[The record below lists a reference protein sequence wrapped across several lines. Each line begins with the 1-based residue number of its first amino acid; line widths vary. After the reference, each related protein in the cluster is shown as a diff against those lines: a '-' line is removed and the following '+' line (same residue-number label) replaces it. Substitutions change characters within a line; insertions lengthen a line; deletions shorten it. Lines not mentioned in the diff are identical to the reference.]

1 MSEWGTRVPRI
12 QPERSETH
20 SLAKLPSVAAA
31 SPSAE
36 PLPGTAVSDSGGLSE
51 AESPEAADMSI
62 KTESIKAR
70 MASLA
75 SSSLPTPQRSLA
87 SSLRLGRSW
96 RRRSGSDNPYLLPGH
111 VYGAIDPSRRV
122 VDIQAEKRSTEMRFQ
137 LEKALAQNEYLV
149 QVLETYEGNE
159 QKFAKT
165 IDSFR
170 RTQSDHESDTRKF
183 QATVDAAAKKI
194 HLLKTQLSASQ
205 QGCRDLAQ
213 EFSRQQEK
221 FDKLQDAAR
230 LSKESENKFQGQVLQ
245 YAEVQSEL
253 VSEAER
259 LRDEIRNLQLESS
272 EKAQTCRRE
281 VEDLR
286 RALRDER
293 QTTESLRGELLI
305 VSEKHKLACG
315 SAESLQQRLQALTA
329 TLHGLEDLK
338 GRHEILKEEL
348 YESKKCVAR
357 YQSEVVQA
365 EADKA
370 RLTKE
375 VGTLTAELFD
385 LGQRVHVQETLHRQE
400 RVEFTS
406 PHKRRAWLVL
416 HTVNVFPRGNSR
428 RLGDHNAFA
437 SNLQGSGCNLGPRP
451 PSARTTT
458 DTTPLEWTVMDQLQL
473 SNERDQLQVE
483 LSRGKGHSRS
493 GQELERKK
501 SIGKRLDAIDLKL
514 RQHRRPL

>member
-1 MSEWGTRVPRI
+1 M
-12 QPERSETH
+12 
-20 SLAKLPSVAAA
+20 
-31 SPSAE
+31 
-36 PLPGTAVSDSGGLSE
+36 
-51 AESPEAADMSI
+51 
-62 KTESIKAR
+62 
-70 MASLA
+70 
-75 SSSLPTPQRSLA
+75 
-87 SSLRLGRSW
+87 
-96 RRRSGSDNPYLLPGH
+96 N
-111 VYGAIDPSRRV
+111 
-122 VDIQAEKRSTEMRFQ
+122 
-137 LEKALAQNEYLV
+137 
-149 QVLETYEGNE
+149 
-159 QKFAKT
+159 
-165 IDSFR
+165 
-170 RTQSDHESDTRKF
+170 
-183 QATVDAAAKKI
+183 AAAKKI

-253 VSEAER
+253 VSETEL
-259 LRDEIRNLQLESS
+259 LRDQIRSLQLESS
-272 EKAQTCRRE
+272 ENAQTNRRE
-281 VEDLR
+281 VDDLR

-293 QTTESLRGELLI
+293 QRTETLRGELLI
-305 VSEKHKLACG
+305 MSEKHKLACG
-315 SAESLQQRLQALTA
+315 SAESLQQRLQELTTA
-329 TLHGLEDLK
+329 LHGLEDLK
-338 GRHEILKEEL
+338 ARHDTLNEEL
-348 YESKKCVAR
+348 YESKKCITR

-385 LGQRVHVQETLHRQE
+385 LGQRVHVQESLQRQE

-406 PHKRRAWLVL
+406 PHKRRGRLVL

-458 DTTPLEWTVMDQLQL
+458 DTTALEWTVMDQLQL